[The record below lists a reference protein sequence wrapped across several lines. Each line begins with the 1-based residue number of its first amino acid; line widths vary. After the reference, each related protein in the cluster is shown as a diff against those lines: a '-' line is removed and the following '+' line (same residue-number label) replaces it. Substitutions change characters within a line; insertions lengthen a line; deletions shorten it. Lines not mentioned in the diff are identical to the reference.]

1 MSLTFIWIHAFAWIN
16 EISMTTHDVS
26 QASTGQVARLDAET
40 LTAESVSLW
49 KTARRRF
56 FKRKSALVGLVMLSI
71 LVFCAI
77 FAEVIAPYNPLQVL
91 IGVEPVKMRQ
101 APCIHLLGC
110 PKDQPQHLMGID
122 GNVRDQ
128 FSRIIYGSR
137 LSLLVGFTT
146 VSFAVVIGTVLGAVA
161 GYLGGIV
168 DNVIMRFMDVLLAFP
183 SLLLAIAIVSILG
196 PGLINALLAIGIVS
210 IPAYARVVRSTVL
223 TVREMEFIEASRSLG
238 GGPYYILFSRLLPN
252 SLTPLVVQATLGIA
266 TAILDAAALSFL
278 GLGAIPPTPEWG
290 TMLGAERNQVFTAP
304 HLVFYP
310 GLAIMFTVLAFNL
323 IGDGLRDALDP
334 RLAQRSE

>member
-1 MSLTFIWIHAFAWIN
+1 
-16 EISMTTHDVS
+16 
-26 QASTGQVARLDAET
+26 
-40 LTAESVSLW
+40 
-49 KTARRRF
+49 
-56 FKRKSALVGLVMLSI
+56 MLGI
-71 LVFCAI
+71 LVICAV
-77 FAEVIAPYNPLQVL
+77 FAEVIAPYDPLQVL
-91 IGVEPVKMRQ
+91 IGIEPVKMRA

-110 PKDQPQHLMGID
+110 PQDQPQHLMGID

-128 FSRIIYGSR
+128 FSRIIFGSR
-137 LSLLVGFTT
+137 LSLMVGFTT
-146 VSFAVVIGTVLGAVA
+146 VSFAVVIGTVLGSVA
-161 GYLGGIV
+161 GYLGGAV

-238 GGPYYILFSRLLPN
+238 GSSFYILFTRLLPN

-278 GLGAIPPTPEWG
+278 GLGATPPTPEWG

-310 GLAIMFTVLAFNL
+310 GLAIMFTVLSFNL